1 MTVGEFWEAWKAHQ
15 DEKLADR
22 RHLGEL
28 ARGMAARILNPFV
41 KGAIKDVRKFWPMP
55 WDEEEKAAD
64 DAEMRRI
71 IEMSPEERQLE
82 AQKFLQRITENGI
95 KSQSEPQS

>member
-1 MTVGEFWEAWKAHQ
+1 MTVGEFWEAWKAYQ

-28 ARGMAARILNPFV
+28 ARGMTARILNPFV
-41 KGAIKDVRKFWPMP
+41 KGSIKDVRKFWPMP

-71 IEMSPEERQLE
+71 IEMTPEERQLE
-82 AQKFLQRITENGI
+82 AQKFLQRITKNGI
-95 KSQSEPQS
+95 KSQSESQD